1 MALTKK
7 QEKELNGKIKKT
19 IEEVRFQGLKA
30 GAAGILGATLEM
42 CNSGKTD
49 ADIVMNI
56 KDFCEACD
64 NIESLENKDIPEVLL
79 VEDFDNELFINGK
92 SVCCHENLY
101 PYDVLK
107 ALDDYGIINFRH
119 KE

>member
-1 MALTKK
+1 
-7 QEKELNGKIKKT
+7 
-19 IEEVRFQGLKA
+19 
-30 GAAGILGATLEM
+30 
-42 CNSGKTD
+42 
-49 ADIVMNI
+49 MNI

-64 NIESLENKDIPEVLL
+64 NIES
-79 VEDFDNELFINGK
+79 ELFINGK